1 MVCVYFSIFLL
12 FCTTEFANRNMQISN
27 SLIRETVEEKKND
40 EKISIVHMLYV
51 FTIVC
56 MAVRK
61 LCFMLAS
68 ACKIFYYEYLMPP
81 RVDSYSLYIVHPQ

>member
-1 MVCVYFSIFLL
+1 
-12 FCTTEFANRNMQISN
+12 
-27 SLIRETVEEKKND
+27 
-40 EKISIVHMLYV
+40 MLYV

-61 LCFMLAS
+61 LCFMLAN
-68 ACKIFYYEYLMPP
+68 ACKNIYYEYLMPP